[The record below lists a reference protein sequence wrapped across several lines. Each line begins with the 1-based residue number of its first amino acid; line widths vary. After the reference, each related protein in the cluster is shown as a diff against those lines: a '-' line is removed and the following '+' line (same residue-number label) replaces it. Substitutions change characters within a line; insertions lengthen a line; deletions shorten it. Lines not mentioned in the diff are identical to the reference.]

1 MRVYAVYN
9 LRACDEPR
17 KWSDK
22 VSILKRIAPFY
33 SIIGALFFFYGY
45 YVLMFRQNVFEAVMF
60 IAAYLL
66 FIYASVNMDDDWM
79 LSRKI

>member
-1 MRVYAVYN
+1 M
-9 LRACDEPR
+9 
-17 KWSDK
+17 
-22 VSILKRIAPFY
+22 SILKSIAPFY

-45 YVLMFRQNVFEAVMF
+45 YILMFRENVLESVMF

-79 LSRKI
+79 LKREV

>member
-1 MRVYAVYN
+1 M
-9 LRACDEPR
+9 
-17 KWSDK
+17 
-22 VSILKRIAPFY
+22 SILKRMAPFY

-45 YVLMFRQNVFEAVMF
+45 YVLMFRENVLESVMF

-79 LSRKI
+79 LKREV